1 MLNPGLFHYAMTEF
15 CTLHKSQCIEK
26 PQSSPARHQSH
37 KCTQNSHPYKRILY
51 FTQLIWSLVT
61 TQVTPPLQIHSLTA
75 RSVPRQFREGLK
87 HSKPDVTDR
96 NIRVK
101 QQQQPHNLATAHGTT
116 GHSWSQHQMGGGGGG
131 GSEDEEFRL
140 NIVYDSENKHLVPYP
155 DGDYV
160 R

>member
-1 MLNPGLFHYAMTEF
+1 M
-15 CTLHKSQCIEK
+15 
-26 PQSSPARHQSH
+26 
-37 KCTQNSHPYKRILY
+37 
-51 FTQLIWSLVT
+51 
-61 TQVTPPLQIHSLTA
+61 QIHSLTA

-101 QQQQPHNLATAHGTT
+101 QQPHNLATAHVTT
-116 GHSWSQHQMGGGGGG
+116 GHSWSQHTAMGG
-131 GSEDEEFRL
+131 GSEDEEFRP

>member
-1 MLNPGLFHYAMTEF
+1 MHNNTN
-15 CTLHKSQCIEK
+15 
-26 PQSSPARHQSH
+26 SSSIH
-37 KCTQNSHPYKRILY
+37 
-51 FTQLIWSLVT
+51 LVT
-61 TQVTPPLQIHSLTA
+61 TLITAALQIHSLTA

-101 QQQQPHNLATAHGTT
+101 QPIKPQLATADNTHVTT
-116 GHSWSQHQMGGGGGG
+116 GHSWSQHQGGGGGG
-131 GSEDEEFRL
+131 GSEEEEFRL

>member
-1 MLNPGLFHYAMTEF
+1 MLNPGLFHHAMTEF

-37 KCTQNSHPYKRILY
+37 KCTQNSYTYKRILQ
-51 FTQLIWSLVT
+51 FTQFIWSQVT

-131 GSEDEEFRL
+131 GSEEEEFRL

>member
-37 KCTQNSHPYKRILY
+37 KCTKNSYPYNGILH

-116 GHSWSQHQMGGGGGG
+116 GHSWSQHQMGGG
-131 GSEDEEFRL
+131 SEDEEFRL

>member
-1 MLNPGLFHYAMTEF
+1 MTEF

-26 PQSSPARHQSH
+26 PQSSPARQISH
-37 KCTQNSHPYKRILY
+37 KCTQNSYTYNCILY

-101 QQQQPHNLATAHGTT
+101 QQQQPHNLATAHVTT

-131 GSEDEEFRL
+131 GSEDEEFRP

>member
-1 MLNPGLFHYAMTEF
+1 M
-15 CTLHKSQCIEK
+15 
-26 PQSSPARHQSH
+26 
-37 KCTQNSHPYKRILY
+37 
-51 FTQLIWSLVT
+51 
-61 TQVTPPLQIHSLTA
+61 QIHSLTA

-101 QQQQPHNLATAHGTT
+101 QPHKQLATADTHVT
-116 GHSWSQHQMGGGGGG
+116 GHSWSQQQHGGGGGGG

>member
-1 MLNPGLFHYAMTEF
+1 M
-15 CTLHKSQCIEK
+15 
-26 PQSSPARHQSH
+26 
-37 KCTQNSHPYKRILY
+37 
-51 FTQLIWSLVT
+51 
-61 TQVTPPLQIHSLTA
+61 QIHSLTA

-87 HSKPDVTDR
+87 HSKPDVADR

-101 QQQQPHNLATAHGTT
+101 PHKLATSDAQVVT
-116 GHSWSQHQMGGGGGG
+116 GHSWSQQQGGGGGGGG
-131 GSEDEEFRL
+131 GSDEEEFRL

>member
-1 MLNPGLFHYAMTEF
+1 M
-15 CTLHKSQCIEK
+15 
-26 PQSSPARHQSH
+26 
-37 KCTQNSHPYKRILY
+37 
-51 FTQLIWSLVT
+51 
-61 TQVTPPLQIHSLTA
+61 QIHSLTA

-96 NIRVK
+96 NIRVI
-101 QQQQPHNLATAHGTT
+101 QPNKLATADTHVT
-116 GHSWSQHQMGGGGGG
+116 GHSWSQQHGGGGGGG